1 MFSRAIRG
9 VGARRAAML
18 TPLIYLLYTRAAMAS
33 SFTACS
39 GGAASGATGAGAGT
53 SPWDAPLCT
62 LYAALTGT
70 PAMVISIIAIFVAGI
85 ALIFG
90 EDLGAFARRLLMV
103 VIAAALIIAAGKF
116 FTFFAT
122 AFGAHI

>member
-1 MFSRAIRG
+1 
-9 VGARRAAML
+9 
-18 TPLIYLLYTRAAMAS
+18 
-33 SFTACS
+33 
-39 GGAASGATGAGAGT
+39 
-53 SPWDAPLCT
+53 
-62 LYAALTGT
+62 
-70 PAMVISIIAIFVAGI
+70 MVISIIAIFVAGI

-116 FTFFAT
+116 FTYFAT

>member
-9 VGARRAAML
+9 AGAVRAAL
-18 TPLIYLLYTRAAMAS
+18 FTPLIYALYTRAAMAS
-33 SFTACS
+33 SVTACNGNTPS
-39 GGAASGATGAGAGT
+39 GGSGTGT
-53 SPWDAPLCT
+53 PWDAPLCQ
-62 LYAALTGT
+62 LYTVLTGT
-70 PAMVISIIAIFVAGI
+70 PATVISIIAIFVAGI

-103 VIAAALIIAAGKF
+103 IIAAALIIAAGKF
-116 FTFFAT
+116 FTFFAS

>member
-1 MFSRAIRG
+1 
-9 VGARRAAML
+9 ML
-18 TPLIYLLYTRAAMAS
+18 TPLVYLLFTRAAAAS
-33 SFTACS
+33 QVTACN
-39 GGAASGATGAGAGT
+39 GTGGAGAANAT
-53 SPWDAPLCT
+53 PWDSPLCT
-62 LYAALTGT
+62 LYVALTGT

-116 FTFFAT
+116 FTYFAT